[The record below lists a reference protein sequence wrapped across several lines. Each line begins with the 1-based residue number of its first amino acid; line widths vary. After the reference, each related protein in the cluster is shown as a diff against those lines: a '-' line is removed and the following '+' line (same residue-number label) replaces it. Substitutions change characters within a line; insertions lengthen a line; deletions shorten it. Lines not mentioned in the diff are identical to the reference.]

1 MRKFKCKIPID
12 KFLRFQSSWKC
23 ACNSSKFNL
32 ILVPKRP
39 RSFWEARRITTS
51 GMVQF
56 FGACAKNSFRILSQ
70 SYCQSWLWAC
80 AEWWEVRERG
90 LSTLV
95 LLRGRDSWCWLTEAR
110 PLGTGIVQSFA
121 YWEWKYH
128 LAHQKPYV
136 LDKYTHLFLKKFN
149 REYFLAFL
157 HLYSPNNPLNFSFT
171 VLVTNKS
178 CSKTSL
184 EG

>member
-95 LLRGRDSWCWLTEAR
+95 LLRGRDSWCWLKEAR
-110 PLGTGIVQSFA
+110 PLGTRIVQSLHIENGSTTWLISNLTFLISIRISSLINST
-121 YWEWKYH
+121 ESIF
-128 LAHQKPYV
+128 L
-136 LDKYTHLFLKKFN
+136 LFST
-149 REYFLAFL
+149 YIA
-157 HLYSPNNPLNFSFT
+157 
-171 VLVTNKS
+171 
-178 CSKTSL
+178 
-184 EG
+184 